1 MLHTDAYGV
10 GLGATI
16 AGGAATAGIWS
27 QSESSKHIN
36 VLELLAVKLALS
48 SLFNVRTEIHVQ
60 ILCDN
65 TAAVNYIT
73 AMGGTKSVEC
83 NALASDIWQWAIT
96 RNISLSAAHIPGVSN
111 VAADNLSRHLN
122 LDLEWMMSR
131 QVFMKI
137 INIFSQPDIDL
148 FASRLNTQLANYV
161 SWKPGP
167 QAKFVDAFT
176 VVWSDMFFLH
186 FLHFVGYLGAFKRL
200 HRSKRQEY

>member
-1 MLHTDAYGV
+1 
-10 GLGATI
+10 
-16 AGGAATAGIWS
+16 
-27 QSESSKHIN
+27 
-36 VLELLAVKLALS
+36 
-48 SLFNVRTEIHVQ
+48 
-60 ILCDN
+60 
-65 TAAVNYIT
+65 
-73 AMGGTKSVEC
+73 MGGTKSVEC
-83 NALASDIWQWAIT
+83 NALASDIWQWTIT
-96 RNISLSAAHIPGVSN
+96 RNISFSAAHIPGVSN
-111 VAADNLSRHLN
+111 VAADNLSRDLN

-186 FLHFVGYLGAFKRL
+186 FLHFVCYLGAFKRL
-200 HRSKRQEY
+200 HRSKRQEH